1 MPVSAIRT
9 HLSICSTL
17 TKELQSNFPSGLVV
31 PFGAAI
37 SGHGT
42 LTSDCDIC
50 LFTQLSEE
58 ERALFTPPNYQP
70 RGLKSPDA
78 LTPPP
83 PPSLN
88 ATQAASTL
96 TSNKTTSPPST
107 SIAATTPPLTSPAAT
122 TPPLTSPAATTPPLT
137 SSGRVSCTL
146 IEDEVQSSS
155 SGASSPADSPQAPK
169 NKASST
175 RSSGHFDVVASTI
188 RAMAECSK
196 ILPIPH
202 ARCPI
207 VRFVYE
213 PANIHC
219 DLSID
224 NV

>member
-1 MPVSAIRT
+1 MPVSAIRA
-9 HLSICSTL
+9 HLKICATL
-17 TKELQSNFPSGLVV
+17 TAELRSKFPSGLVV

-42 LTSDCDIC
+42 MTSDCDIC
-50 LFTQLSEE
+50 LFTKLTEQ

-70 RGLKSPDA
+70 QDLKPAHSFLTSPPP
-78 LTPPP
+78 TPPP
-83 PPSLN
+83 PKQK
-88 ATQAASTL
+88 AAASPL
-96 TSNKTTSPPST
+96 TTAS
-107 SIAATTPPLTSPAAT
+107 PPLTSPMAT
-122 TPPLTSPAATTPPLT
+122 GPPLTSPTVTGPPLT
-137 SSGRVSCTL
+137 SRIRESCSPAG
-146 IEDEVQSSS
+146 DEVQSSS
-155 SGASSPADSPQAPK
+155 SEASGSPAASPLAPPSRK
-169 NKASST
+169 PTSTSKTDFDMVVSSI
-175 RSSGHFDVVASTI
+175 RS
-188 RAMAECSK
+188 MAECSK